1 MLDRWTSPAQR
12 RWAFWLCMAAVLA
25 LCLMPPAQHLPS
37 TGWDKANHALAFAVL
52 AVLGLLA
59 HPARTARVLLGLL
72 AFGAAI
78 EVLQSLTGY
87 RTAEWLDWVADAA
100 GLLAGW
106 QFARW
111 FGAAGHPAPS

>member
-1 MLDRWTSPAQR
+1 MLERWTSLAQR
-12 RWAFWLCMAAVLA
+12 RWAFWLCMAAVLT

-37 TGWDKANHALAFAVL
+37 TGWDKANHALGFAVL

-59 HPARTARVLLGLL
+59 YPARTARMLLGLL

-87 RTAEWLDWVADAA
+87 RTAEWLDLLADAA
-100 GLLAGW
+100 GLAIGW
-106 QFARW
+106 QLARRFATT
-111 FGAAGHPAPS
+111 